1 MKSKKGIVIT
11 GIVLAAITAASFAV
25 WMVPQNTPTR
35 FIVSNAS
42 EDLDAL
48 IEQHGVVAS
57 STSDEYNRMLAGQT
71 TPDSYIAIA
80 ETTHSQVNSFI
91 IKIVDTQV
99 PSEWADSY
107 GAFADSLRAYNSYLA
122 ETVVAAEKLKG
133 NAQADISGEKSKME
147 QYLKQADEYLATSN
161 SARPQ

>member
-1 MKSKKGIVIT
+1 MKSKRGIVIT
-11 GIVLAAITAASFAV
+11 GIVLAAITAASFTV

-48 IEQHGVVAS
+48 IEQQGVVAS
-57 STSDEYNRMLAGQT
+57 STSEEFDRLLAGET
-71 TPDSYIAIA
+71 TADNYIAIA

-122 ETVVAAEKLKG
+122 ETVVVAKKLKD
-133 NAQADISGEKSKME
+133 NIQADVSSETAKME
-147 QYLKQADEYLATSN
+147 QYLKQADEFLAASN
-161 SARPQ
+161 SARP